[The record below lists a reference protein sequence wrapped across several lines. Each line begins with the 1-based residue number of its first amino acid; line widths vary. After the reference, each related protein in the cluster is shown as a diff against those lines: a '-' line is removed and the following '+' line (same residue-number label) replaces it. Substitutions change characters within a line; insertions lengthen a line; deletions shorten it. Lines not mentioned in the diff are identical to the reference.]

1 MCVQCDALHR
11 RKAEGAIYTDKKGYT
26 LLLLRNHPRASNRY
40 VFEHIL
46 VMEKKLERYLLPNEN
61 IHHKNGVKNDNRL
74 ENLELWVRPQPTG
87 VRARDAISWA
97 KKILETYGSNENR
110 Y

>member
-1 MCVQCDALHR
+1 MNR
-11 RKAEGAIYTDKKGYT
+11 RKADGDLYTDKKGYI
-26 LLLLRNHPRASNRY
+26 LVFSRNHPRASNRY

-46 VMEKKLERYLLPNEN
+46 VMEKKLGRYVLPNEN
-61 IHHKNGVKNDNRL
+61 IHHKNGVKDDNRI

-87 VRARDAISWA
+87 VRAKDAIVWA
-97 KKILETYGSNENR
+97 KEILKTYGNDENQ

>member
-1 MCVQCDALHR
+1 MNR
-11 RKAEGAIYTDKKGYT
+11 RKKDGDLYTDKKGYT
-26 LLLLRNHPRASNRY
+26 LVFSRNHPRASNRY

-46 VMEKKLERYLLPNEN
+46 VMERKLGRHLLPTEN
-61 IHHKNGVKNDNRL
+61 IHHKNGVKNDNRV

-87 VRARDAISWA
+87 VRARDAILWA
-97 KKILETYGSNENR
+97 KGILKTYGGDENQ

>member
-1 MCVQCDALHR
+1 MCVQCDALRR
-11 RKAEGAIYTDKKGYT
+11 RKAEGSIYTDKKGYK
-26 LLLLRNHPRASNRY
+26 LLLSRSHPRASNRY

-46 VMEKKLERYLLPNEN
+46 VMEKKLGRHLLPNEN
-61 IHHKNGVKNDNRL
+61 IHHKNGVKNDNHL

-87 VRARDAISWA
+87 VRVKDAINWA
-97 KKILETYGSNENR
+97 KKILETYGSDESQ

>member
-1 MCVQCDALHR
+1 MCVQCDAIHR
-11 RKAEGAIYTDKKGYT
+11 RKAEGSIYTDKKGYT
-26 LLLLRNHPRASNRY
+26 LILSRNHPRASNRY

-46 VMEKKLERYLLPNEN
+46 VMEKKLGRHLLPNEN
-61 IHHKNGVKNDNRL
+61 IHHKNGLKNDNHM

-87 VRARDAISWA
+87 VRAKDAIMWA
-97 KKILETYGSNENR
+97 KKILEIYGSDESR